1 MEAFGQGCQFVLE
14 GKKGLY
20 NPLNLSFKKGDEF
33 SIQGFIQ
40 RLDNFLNRFEGI
52 IEETEKEK
60 IKKAEELVTARQSL
74 GQAFPH
80 QAELEALR
88 QDNREVLR
96 ELQLMQNDP
105 TYKSTWRPSNRK
117 DVAVKQ
123 EPKESITHLSTK
135 EPPTIAL

>member
-1 MEAFGQGCQFVLE
+1 M
-14 GKKGLY
+14 
-20 NPLNLSFKKGDEF
+20 SFKKGDEF

-60 IKKAEELVTARQSL
+60 VKKAEELVTARQSL
-74 GQAFPH
+74 GQIFPH

-88 QDNREVLR
+88 QDNREVLK

-105 TYKSTWRPSNRK
+105 LSQIRHWRLP
-117 DVAVKQ
+117 VAHNSAK
-123 EPKESITHLSTK
+123 KGLK
-135 EPPTIAL
+135 